1 MGRGKVMLIVIV
13 GGRQLMLMQ
22 DKFIERW
29 HLFVQRA
36 YFIRGYLLLIRRD
49 KLWKASRELLN
60 ICQPQVRMDDSGRGQ
75 EVFVAFLLVF
85 LLVSA
90 SASDTPIRFW
100 PENIDRLIDWKP
112 RSQTFSQSRTVSS
125 IKPSISSIDNILLK
139 WSLFRQKV
147 VFMAKNTHFR
157 KSWNPRLPPSYLG
170 TIRQKKSWKR
180 LSKKSSKKRL
190 SLRQKI
196 STDIDRY
203 CIKKQNIVLLRGE
216 SDHRKHRKCKRD
228 ELLIFPSTIHFP
240 PPAVPQ

>member
-13 GGRQLMLMQ
+13 GGGQLMLVQ
-22 DKFIERW
+22 DKVIERW

-100 PENIDRLIDWKP
+100 PGLRISIVVSIESRDLKHFH
-112 RSQTFSQSRTVSS
+112 SLEQSRVSNLQYRVS
-125 IKPSISSIDNILLK
+125 TIFFWNGLCFAKK
-139 WSLFRQKV
+139 LFFLWQ
-147 VFMAKNTHFR
+147 KNTRFR
-157 KSWNPRLPPSYLG
+157 KSWNPRLPP
-170 TIRQKKSWKR
+170 
-180 LSKKSSKKRL
+180 
-190 SLRQKI
+190 
-196 STDIDRY
+196 
-203 CIKKQNIVLLRGE
+203 LLFRNN
-216 SDHRKHRKCKRD
+216 S
-228 ELLIFPSTIHFP
+228 
-240 PPAVPQ
+240 